1 MEKFTSEYWIDLVI
15 GIVFIILIISITFLV
30 WYPFNL
36 EFHWYNLLGG
46 YFCLLVAWLCYM
58 KLLVIIVRDNEANT
72 RQVIRFAALSIT
84 FMLVQ
89 ILSFALLYK
98 VAGLNLPANSSEVTT
113 TDYVYFSAITW
124 TTVGYGDIT
133 PSPNSRLITASESI
147 SGYIYMGIFIGTLGS
162 FMLASFN
169 KKKDSKN

>member
-1 MEKFTSEYWIDLVI
+1 MFTRKIWEDLLI
-15 GIVFIILIISITFLV
+15 GIIFIILIILVGFLST
-30 WYPFNL
+30 YTFNL
-36 EFHWYNLLGG
+36 EFHWYNLIGG
-46 YFCLLVAWLCYM
+46 YFCISVAWFCYM

-84 FMLVQ
+84 FMIVQ

-98 VAGLNLPANSSEVTT
+98 VGGLNPPANSLELTA

-133 PSPNSRLITASESI
+133 PTPSSRLITASEAI
-147 SGYIYMGIFIGTLGS
+147 SGYIYMGIFIGVLGS
-162 FMLASFN
+162 FLMSSFN
-169 KKKDSKN
+169 KYKNKKD